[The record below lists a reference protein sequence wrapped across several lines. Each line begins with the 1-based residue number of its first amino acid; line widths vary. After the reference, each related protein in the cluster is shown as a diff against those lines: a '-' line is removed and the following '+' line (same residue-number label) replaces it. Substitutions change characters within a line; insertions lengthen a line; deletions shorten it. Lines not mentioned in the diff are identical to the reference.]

1 MDELE
6 GIPVI
11 NLHLW
16 FDKKLTAVT
25 FLRPLLSGA
34 LEHASFIAL
43 FAPMLL
49 DLFLSS
55 ACTNVR
61 SFTSSIFMYVS
72 AFMLVHVEHIY

>member
-25 FLRPLLSGA
+25 FLRPLLSEA
-34 LEHASFIAL
+34 REHASFIAL
-43 FAPMLL
+43 FALVLL
-49 DLFLSS
+49 NLFLSS
-55 ACTNVR
+55 ARTNVR
-61 SFTSSIFMYVS
+61 SFTSSIFMYLS